1 LTAEQLEMLNNSN
14 ILIDKNPVEM
24 NRNAVRNDNESEDQ
38 ARSLEMLIDEQNS
51 DAMHNNNSK
60 SFFLKLYIV

>member
-1 LTAEQLEMLNNSN
+1 
-14 ILIDKNPVEM
+14 M